1 MKIKCLPLLAAFL
14 TVSFIVT
21 SCLNSD
27 ETEATYSFNSSITA
41 FSLGTLHIDR
51 MGIDSNGEDSA
62 YVDTINCAKYPF
74 SIDQTTRV
82 IENKDSLPVGT
93 HIDKVVTDLTAD
105 SDVIFY
111 TKNGKDTLWTSTDS
125 IDFTMNDPETGVQE
139 HAVMFGVYA
148 YSGTRGKTY
157 KVKVNVHLQEP
168 DTITWKNFNSP
179 AFSEPLAEM
188 KAVYA
193 GGKVFVFGKDGT
205 ETVIRYM
212 EVSSGEPQAW
222 QDVEVTGLSSIQAA
236 SATVWRDEVYFLA
249 NGGKLCKIKPDLS
262 VKTDLCGET
271 FTQLIAGADYEAE
284 PVMYAC
290 TADGSGILS
299 ADYTWTL
306 SDPGMN
312 FAADKNIFSA
322 NAEVSYNSNLH
333 RTIVMVDDRAAN
345 DTAAT
350 VYSRLSNGGWMEYAT
365 SNAPLPGLE
374 NISMISYDKK
384 LYAFGGKSTA
394 SGTTLT
400 RPFGYFFSSTD
411 NGLTWQQ
418 VEEEMA
424 FPQEAAEKGANG
436 ITESFGKRYTD
447 NGGAYA
453 AAVSIPQ
460 EELNAEGA
468 LNPSFIWIVWG
479 DGTVSRGHINR
490 LGFKPKQ
497 W

>member
-1 MKIKCLPLLAAFL
+1 MKIKYLPWLAAFL
-14 TVSFIVT
+14 TASFIMT
-21 SCLNSD
+21 SCLDND

-51 MGIDSNGEDSA
+51 TGIDSNGEDSA

-74 SIDQTTRV
+74 SINQTTRV

-93 HIDKVVTDLTAD
+93 HIDKVVTDLDAD
-105 SDVIFY
+105 SEIIFY
-111 TKNGKDTLWTSTDS
+111 TKNGVDTLWTSTDS

-139 HAVMFGVYA
+139 HAVMFGVYT

-168 DTITWKNFNSP
+168 DTITWKNFDGLDFATP
-179 AFSEPLAEM
+179 MTGM

-193 GGKVFVFGKDGT
+193 GGRVFVFGTEGT
-205 ETVIRYM
+205 ETVIRYT
-212 EVSSGEPQAW
+212 EVSSGSPQAW
-222 QDVEVTGLSSIQAA
+222 LDIDLSGITSVQTT
-236 SATVWRDEVYFLA
+236 SATVWQDEVYFLA
-249 NGGKLCKIKPDLS
+249 DGGSLCRIKADLTVES
-262 VKTDLCGET
+262 GLVNEA
-271 FTQLIAGADYEAE
+271 FTQLIAGADDEAN
-284 PVMYAC
+284 PVLYAC
-290 TADGSGILS
+290 TAAGSGALS
-299 ADYTWTL
+299 AGYAWTL
-306 SDPGMN
+306 MEPGVN
-312 FAADKNIFSA
+312 FAADKNVFSA

-333 RTIVMVDDRAAN
+333 RTIVMIDDRAAS

-350 VYSRLSNGGWMEYAT
+350 VYSRLSNGGWTEYST

-374 NISMISYDKK
+374 NISMVSYDEK
-384 LYAFGGKSTA
+384 LYAFGGRSTA
-394 SGTTLT
+394 PGTTLT
-400 RPFGYFFSSTD
+400 RPFGYFFSSAD

-424 FPQEAAEKGANG
+424 FPQEAAEEGANG
-436 ITESFGKRYTD
+436 ITESFGDRYTD
-447 NGGAYA
+447 NGGEYA

-490 LGFKPKQ
+490 LGFKPKE

>member
-1 MKIKCLPLLAAFL
+1 
-14 TVSFIVT
+14 
-21 SCLNSD
+21 
-27 ETEATYSFNSSITA
+27 
-41 FSLGTLHIDR
+41 
-51 MGIDSNGEDSA
+51 
-62 YVDTINCAKYPF
+62 
-74 SIDQTTRV
+74 
-82 IENKDSLPVGT
+82 
-93 HIDKVVTDLTAD
+93 
-105 SDVIFY
+105 
-111 TKNGKDTLWTSTDS
+111 
-125 IDFTMNDPETGVQE
+125 
-139 HAVMFGVYA
+139 
-148 YSGTRGKTY
+148 
-157 KVKVNVHLQEP
+157 
-168 DTITWKNFNSP
+168 
-179 AFSEPLAEM
+179 
-188 KAVYA
+188 
-193 GGKVFVFGKDGT
+193 
-205 ETVIRYM
+205 
-212 EVSSGEPQAW
+212 
-222 QDVEVTGLSSIQAA
+222 
-236 SATVWRDEVYFLA
+236 
-249 NGGKLCKIKPDLS
+249 
-262 VKTDLCGET
+262 
-271 FTQLIAGADYEAE
+271 
-284 PVMYAC
+284 
-290 TADGSGILS
+290 
-299 ADYTWTL
+299 
-306 SDPGMN
+306 
-312 FAADKNIFSA
+312 
-322 NAEVSYNSNLH
+322 
-333 RTIVMVDDRAAN
+333 
-345 DTAAT
+345 
-350 VYSRLSNGGWMEYAT
+350 MEYAT